1 MLIELF
7 IAYFKIGLFS
17 FGGGLA
23 ALPLIQNQI
32 VDTHGWLTL
41 TEFTDLV
48 TIAQMTPGPIALN
61 AATFVGLQISG
72 IQGALIAT
80 LGCILPSVIMVSIL
94 LYIYNK
100 YKDLYV
106 LQGALQGLRPAVVAL
121 VSTAGITIATI
132 AIFGE
137 TKEININNINYLSI
151 IIFTIALII
160 LRKYKKINPVYVMLL
175 SGIIGGLI
183 YYIDYI
189 IKA

>member
-183 YYIDYI
+183 YYINYI
-189 IKA
+189 IKV

>member
-189 IKA
+189 IKV

>member
-32 VDTHGWLTL
+32 VDTHGWLTI